1 LFFQK
6 QYNTFILPFFEK
18 TNMKSSKKHQAF
30 IKMKNNQ
37 CFHVNVN
44 TTQLKRKAS
53 EKTYDGILK
62 CTCATQAT
70 PKYTT

>member
-1 LFFQK
+1 
-6 QYNTFILPFFEK
+6 
-18 TNMKSSKKHQAF
+18 MKSSKKHQAF